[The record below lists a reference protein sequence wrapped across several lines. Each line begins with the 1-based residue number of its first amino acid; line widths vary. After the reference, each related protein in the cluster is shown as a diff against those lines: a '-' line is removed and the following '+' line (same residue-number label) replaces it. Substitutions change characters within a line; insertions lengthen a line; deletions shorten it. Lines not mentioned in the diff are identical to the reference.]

1 VPGNIDANM
10 KKITLLIII
19 ILLTVFLSAQVLDQK
34 IEKPSKL
41 FVGTPFSIYVEI
53 TSTPADT
60 IFAPQ
65 LDSIDV
71 FFPLGEPQQQEIIE
85 DGVKKN
91 LIKMTFQA
99 FDTGDYTF
107 PSLEFLVKSGSQDTV
122 LTTRDFVVIINSVLP
137 DSANAIKDIA
147 HPLSLKLGFWD
158 YFIPI
163 IGLIFIIAIILLLKK
178 FLTKPAKPE
187 EIPKFTDNRPIWQ
200 IAQEML
206 RELVGKKLL
215 DKGEFLEFYF
225 QLSIILR
232 YFIERHYKINALEMT
247 TSEIRYFLKLDN
259 PSEKSEILH
268 LLMESDKVKFAK
280 FIPERDKAEELAT
293 WLEVYLHAFRQKN
306 SEVKNA

>member
-1 VPGNIDANM
+1 MPGNIDADM
-10 KKITLLIII
+10 KKTTLLL
-19 ILLTVFLSAQVLDQK
+19 ILLLLAVLLSGQVLDQK
-34 IEKPSKL
+34 IEKPSNL

-53 TSTPADT
+53 TSAPADS

-85 DGVKKN
+85 NGVKKN
-91 LIKMTFQA
+91 VIKMTFQA

-107 PSLEFLVKSGSQDTV
+107 PALEFLVKSDSRDTV
-122 LTTRDFVVIINSVLP
+122 LSTRDFVVIINSVLP

-158 YFIPI
+158 YFIPV
-163 IGLIFIIAIILLLKK
+163 IGLILVIFIILLLKK

-200 IAQEML
+200 IALEML
-206 RELVGKKLL
+206 RELFNKNLL
-215 DKGEFLEFYF
+215 DKGEYLEFYF

-232 YFIERHYKINALEMT
+232 YFIERYYKINALEMT
-247 TSEIRYFLKLDN
+247 TSEIRYFLKLED
-259 PSEKSEILH
+259 PREKNEILH
-268 LLMESDKVKFAK
+268 LLMESDKVKFARY
-280 FIPERDKAEELAT
+280 IPERDKAEELAT
-293 WLEVYLHAFRQKN
+293 WLEAYLEAFRQRN
-306 SEVKNA
+306 PEVKNA